1 MKKNNSNQI
10 TMNSN
15 NNSGKRQAIAESKET
30 PSKMKTLS
38 NPSDVIELGIYAGE
52 TLRSFLK
59 NHGKKAFPELLKY
72 YNLSEE
78 IMREYHCHL
87 EPHKER
93 PQAVASDKVSTT
105 ASTNVNDNM
114 VASNVTSQVDVE
126 TESDDALNTTGLVE
140 LDDNKW
146 TSSRSDYENC
156 VLYDPE
162 DDIADTNYYARRMKG
177 YGRAL
182 QEDIANL

>member
-38 NPSDVIELGIYAGE
+38 KPSDVIELGIYAGE

-126 TESDDALNTTGLVE
+126 TLSIPPVWLNLMI
-140 LDDNKW
+140 
-146 TSSRSDYENC
+146 TSG
-156 VLYDPE
+156 PP
-162 DDIADTNYYARRMKG
+162 
-177 YGRAL
+177 RAL
-182 QEDIANL
+182 ILRTVPSTIPKMILQTPTTMLGV